1 VSHSDINATCADGSV
16 PRAVASESPSISPIR
31 KHRSLPLAVLT
42 RMSSAQVALI
52 LFGLVEGIVQPDIMR
67 FMRGIRIIQ
76 FI

>member
-1 VSHSDINATCADGSV
+1 M
-16 PRAVASESPSISPIR
+16 PR
-31 KHRSLPLAVLT
+31 AVLT

-67 FMRGIRIIQ
+67 FKRDMRIIQ

>member
-1 VSHSDINATCADGSV
+1 VSYSDINATCADGSV
-16 PRAVASESPSISPIR
+16 PR
-31 KHRSLPLAVLT
+31 AVLT

-67 FMRGIRIIQ
+67 FKRDMRIIQ